1 MNYGDNYVFPLH
13 VDMCFPWLCV
23 PFASIL
29 VHALVY
35 SVSCRF
41 SLSKEE
47 TWRFSGLLI
56 AGPACYVISWSSIAA
71 AASLELSVVSFP
83 PASCTVVLTP
93 NHQKTA
99 ERGRLYISIE

>member
-1 MNYGDNYVFPLH
+1 M
-13 VDMCFPWLCV
+13 
-23 PFASIL
+23 
-29 VHALVY
+29 HALVY

-56 AGPACYVISWSSIAA
+56 AGPACSVISWSSIAA

>member
-1 MNYGDNYVFPLH
+1 M
-13 VDMCFPWLCV
+13 
-23 PFASIL
+23 
-29 VHALVY
+29 HALVY

-56 AGPACYVISWSSIAA
+56 AGPACSVISWSSIAA

-83 PASCTVVLTP
+83 QCQLTEVDEP
-93 NHQKTA
+93 Y
-99 ERGRLYISIE
+99 E